1 MKLTKTHIE
10 ELYKFTRKHYVY
22 FYDVQTELVDHLA
35 NDIEEIWNGDEEKE
49 IQDAQDKSF
58 KKFGIFGFMDVIEAK
73 QKQMSKRYRKI
84 LWRFLKEW
92 FSIPKIVVTIS
103 IFLAFFMLLQ
113 IQYSE
118 YIFLAT
124 LLILIILEMRIVYKV
139 RKQHKEKVVKK
150 DKIFLLESLI
160 GDTKNGNTGFT
171 FMNLFNII
179 HLTNFNFSALHMY
192 WVLVISIV
200 LTLLCILFYVSNY
213 IIPQKAEELF
223 KKLTQ
228 NINLQKVCNKCLE
241 ELLITTKPI
250 ERMISH
256 FFKIRM
262 ETVFPLLILAKRD
275 CYKNTN
281 GFFSMLLF

>member
-22 FYDVQTELVDHLA
+22 FYDVQSELVDHLA
-35 NDIEEIWNGDEEKE
+35 NDIEEIWVTQQHLSFQE
-49 IQDAQDKSF
+49 ARDKSF

-84 LWRFLKEW
+84 LWRFFKEW
-92 FSIPKIVVTIS
+92 FTIPKIVVTIS
-103 IFLAFFMLLQ
+103 IFFAFFMLLQ
-113 IQYSE
+113 IQFSE

-213 IIPQKAEELF
+213 IIPQKAEEL
-223 KKLTQ
+223 
-228 NINLQKVCNKCLE
+228 
-241 ELLITTKPI
+241 LI
-250 ERMISH
+250 
-256 FFKIRM
+256 
-262 ETVFPLLILAKRD
+262 ETYPEYKLAK
-275 CYKNTN
+275 
-281 GFFSMLLF
+281 SL

>member
-22 FYDVQTELVDHLA
+22 FYDVQSELVDHLA
-35 NDIEEIWNGDEEKE
+35 NDIEEIWVTQQHLSFQE
-49 IQDAQDKSF
+49 ARDKSF
-58 KKFGIFGFMDVIEAK
+58 KKFCIFGFMDVIEAK

-84 LWRFLKEW
+84 LWRFFKEW
-92 FSIPKIVVTIS
+92 FTIPKIVVTIS
-103 IFLAFFMLLQ
+103 IFFAFFMLLQ
-113 IQYSE
+113 IQFSE

-213 IIPQKAEELF
+213 IIPQKAEEL
-223 KKLTQ
+223 
-228 NINLQKVCNKCLE
+228 
-241 ELLITTKPI
+241 LI
-250 ERMISH
+250 
-256 FFKIRM
+256 
-262 ETVFPLLILAKRD
+262 ETYPEYKLAK
-275 CYKNTN
+275 
-281 GFFSMLLF
+281 SL

>member
-1 MKLTKTHIE
+1 MKLTETHIQ
-10 ELYKFTRKHYVY
+10 ELYTFTRKHFVY
-22 FYDVQTELVDHLA
+22 HFDVQTELVDHLA
-35 NDIEEIWNGDEEKE
+35 NDIENIWEEHPKLSF
-49 IQDAQDKSF
+49 QDAQDKSF

-84 LWRFLKEW
+84 LWRFFKEW
-92 FSIPKIVVTIS
+92 FTIPKIVVTIS
-103 IFLAFFMLLQ
+103 IFFAFFMLLQ
-113 IQYSE
+113 IQFSE

-139 RKQHKEKVVKK
+139 RKLHKEKVVKK

-213 IIPQKAEELF
+213 IIPQKAEEL
-223 KKLTQ
+223 
-228 NINLQKVCNKCLE
+228 
-241 ELLITTKPI
+241 LI
-250 ERMISH
+250 
-256 FFKIRM
+256 
-262 ETVFPLLILAKRD
+262 ETYPEYKLAK
-275 CYKNTN
+275 
-281 GFFSMLLF
+281 SL

>member
-1 MKLTKTHIE
+1 MELTQTNIK
-10 ELYKFTRKHYVY
+10 ELYKFTRKHFVY
-22 FYDVQTELVDHLA
+22 HYDVQTELVDHLA
-35 NDIEEIWNGDEEKE
+35 NDIENIWEEHPKLSF
-49 IQDAQDKSF
+49 QDAQDKSF

-84 LWRFLKEW
+84 LWRFFKEW
-92 FSIPKIVVTIS
+92 FTIPKIVVTIS
-103 IFLAFFMLLQ
+103 IFFAFFMLLQ
-113 IQYSE
+113 IQFSE

-139 RKQHKEKVVKK
+139 RKLHKEKVVKK

-213 IIPQKAEELF
+213 IIPQKAEELLIETYPEY
-223 KKLTQ
+223 KLAQ
-228 NINLQKVCNKCLE
+228 VL
-241 ELLITTKPI
+241 
-250 ERMISH
+250 
-256 FFKIRM
+256 
-262 ETVFPLLILAKRD
+262 
-275 CYKNTN
+275 
-281 GFFSMLLF
+281 

>member
-22 FYDVQTELVDHLA
+22 FYDVQSELVDHLA
-35 NDIEEIWNGDEEKE
+35 NDIEEIWVTQQHLSFQE
-49 IQDAQDKSF
+49 ARDKSF

-84 LWRFLKEW
+84 LWRFFKEW
-92 FSIPKIVVTIS
+92 FTIPKIVVTIS
-103 IFLAFFMLLQ
+103 IFFAFFMLLQ
-113 IQYSE
+113 IQFSE

-150 DKIFLLESLI
+150 DKIFLLESMI

-213 IIPQKAEELF
+213 VIPQRA
-223 KKLTQ
+223 
-228 NINLQKVCNKCLE
+228 E
-241 ELLITTKPI
+241 ELLI
-250 ERMISH
+250 
-256 FFKIRM
+256 
-262 ETVFPLLILAKRD
+262 ETYPE
-275 CYKNTN
+275 YKL
-281 GFFSMLLF
+281 SKSL

>member
-22 FYDVQTELVDHLA
+22 FYDVQSELVDHLA
-35 NDIEEIWNGDEEKE
+35 NDIEEIWVTQQHLSFQE
-49 IQDAQDKSF
+49 ARDKSF

-84 LWRFLKEW
+84 LWRFFKEW
-92 FSIPKIVVTIS
+92 FTIPKIVVTIS
-103 IFLAFFMLLQ
+103 IFFAFFMLLQ
-113 IQYSE
+113 IQFSE

-150 DKIFLLESLI
+150 DKIFPLESLI

-213 IIPQKAEELF
+213 IIPQKAEEL
-223 KKLTQ
+223 
-228 NINLQKVCNKCLE
+228 
-241 ELLITTKPI
+241 LI
-250 ERMISH
+250 
-256 FFKIRM
+256 
-262 ETVFPLLILAKRD
+262 ETYPEYKLAK
-275 CYKNTN
+275 
-281 GFFSMLLF
+281 SL

>member
-1 MKLTKTHIE
+1 MKLTETHIQ
-10 ELYKFTRKHYVY
+10 ELYTFTRKHFVY
-22 FYDVQTELVDHLA
+22 HFDVQTELVDHLA
-35 NDIEEIWNGDEEKE
+35 NDIENIWEEHPKLSF
-49 IQDAQDKSF
+49 QDAQDKSF

-84 LWRFLKEW
+84 LWRFFKEW
-92 FSIPKIVVTIS
+92 FTIPKIVVTIS
-103 IFLAFFMLLQ
+103 IFFAFFMLLQ
-113 IQYSE
+113 IQFSE

-139 RKQHKEKVVKK
+139 RKLHKEKVVKK

-213 IIPQKAEELF
+213 VIPQRAEEL
-223 KKLTQ
+223 
-228 NINLQKVCNKCLE
+228 LE
-241 ELLITTKPI
+241 ETYP
-250 ERMISH
+250 E
-256 FFKIRM
+256 
-262 ETVFPLLILAKRD
+262 
-275 CYKNTN
+275 YKL
-281 GFFSMLLF
+281 SKSL